1 MMLTIDNIYTDVE
14 KWLAEIDYGQSP
26 KNLYDPIRYSMS
38 LGGKRLRPV
47 LCLSTCALFKDDY
60 EQAKSAAMAIE
71 VFHNFTLLHDDVMD
85 KACIRRGKPT
95 VVAKYGLNTAI
106 LSGDAML
113 IEAYRLLQQTD
124 SPSYSIIMDTFNEMA
139 RGVCE
144 GQQLDMDFETRDD
157 VTADEYME
165 MIRLKTAVLLA
176 GSIKIGALVGGAA
189 SQEVQALYDYGILI
203 GLAFQ
208 LQDDLLDS
216 FGNPETFGKAIGG
229 DIMDNKK
236 TYLLIKALAGADT
249 NQKREIQAWMGNPDA
264 VREEKVEAMRELFEA
279 TGARAATEEKVKEL
293 YDKAMSKLREME
305 IPAEGKR
312 VFIDYANKMFKRDK

>member
-1 MMLTIDNIYTDVE
+1 MLSVDNILTDVN
-14 KWLAEIDYGQSP
+14 KWLSEIDYGQNP
-26 KNLYDPIRYSMS
+26 KNLYDPIRYAMS

-47 LCLSTCALFKDDY
+47 LCLSTCALFKDGY
-60 EQAKSAAMAIE
+60 EQAKWPAMAIE

-85 KACIRRGKPT
+85 NAGIRRGKPT

-113 IEAYRLLQQTD
+113 IEAYRLLQKTD
-124 SPSYSIIMDTFNEMA
+124 SPSFSLIVDTFNQTA
-139 RGVCE
+139 REVCE

-157 VTADEYME
+157 VTAEEYIE

-176 GSIKIGALVGGAA
+176 GAIKIGALAGGATA
-189 SQEVQALYDYGILI
+189 QDTQALYDYGILI

-216 FGNPETFGKAIGG
+216 FGDPATFGKAIGG
-229 DIMDNKK
+229 DIMENKK
-236 TYLLIKALAGADT
+236 TYMLISALALADSG
-249 NQKREIQAWMGNPDA
+249 QKREIQAWLANPDP
-264 VREEKVEAMRELFEA
+264 VREEKIEAMRDLFEA
-279 TGARAATEEKVKEL
+279 TGARTATEKKVEEL

-312 VFIDYANKMFKRDK
+312 YFIDYADKLFKRNK